1 MPHAEHRWMLSNDMV
16 EIFNRHREGY
26 FLQSEWICVDES
38 ISRWYG
44 TGGGWINIGI
54 PVYIAIDCKPKT
66 GCEIHNSA
74 FGKIGVMLRLLIVKS
89 TEELDLH
96 TLENDECIE
105 HGNKI
110 LKYLCLPLA
119 NTRRGVCTDSYFA
132 PVSSAEELMKI
143 GLRLIGVFK
152 TATQKILMAY
162 LSSVEFDQGRGQ
174 QVGAVLKTYLIAQ
187 MMAYAWM
194 DCDRR
199 YFISTASSLSDGRPY
214 SRVHE
219 GRKNEIM
226 NILVKSI
233 MKRRY
238 VKSYFY
244 HSLSVQRFITIHVQ
258 QLISTITTYKTHCV

>member
-1 MPHAEHRWMLSNDMV
+1 M
-16 EIFNRHREGY
+16 
-26 FLQSEWICVDES
+26 DES

-162 LSSVEFDQGRGQ
+162 LSSFDFYQVRGQ
-174 QVGAVLKTYLIAQ
+174 REGVVLNTDGIAHMTTYACI
-187 MMAYAWM
+187 
-194 DCDRR
+194 DRDRR
-199 YFISTASSLSDGRPY
+199 KFISTAP
-214 SRVHE
+214 
-219 GRKNEIM
+219 
-226 NILVKSI
+226 
-233 MKRRY
+233 
-238 VKSYFY
+238 
-244 HSLSVQRFITIHVQ
+244 
-258 QLISTITTYKTHCV
+258 